1 MSEFLPGE
9 FANADVSFFFFFFLS
24 LRPPDK
30 FWDHRV
36 IFVNFTLIF

>member
-9 FANADVSFFFFFFLS
+9 FANADVSFFFFFPS

>member
-9 FANADVSFFFFFFLS
+9 FANADVSFFFPS

-30 FWDHRV
+30 FWDNRV

>member
-9 FANADVSFFFFFFLS
+9 FANADVSFFFFSS
-24 LRPPDK
+24 LKLPDK

-36 IFVNFTLIF
+36 IFVNFTLIL

>member
-9 FANADVSFFFFFFLS
+9 FANADVSFFLS